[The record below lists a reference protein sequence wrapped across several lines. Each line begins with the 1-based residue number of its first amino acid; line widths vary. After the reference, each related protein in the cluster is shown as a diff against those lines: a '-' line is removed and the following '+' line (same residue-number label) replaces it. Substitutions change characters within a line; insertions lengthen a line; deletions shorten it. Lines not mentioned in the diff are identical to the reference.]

1 MIYEKEEKIVERE
14 VIPASLSQVAR
25 LVAAGTT
32 FGMSVVIMALVGYL
46 SFKEFFGE
54 DFAALGVTVGIFVGF
69 FAGVYTTY
77 RLYRRWWSS

>member
-1 MIYEKEEKIVERE
+1 MKKRKKIVERE
-14 VIPASLSQVAR
+14 VIPASLSQATKII
-25 LVAAGTT
+25 AAGTE